1 MAERQPV
8 QRWDLLMRVASLGC
22 TALLLPGI
30 GWAFSVSSQIS
41 AMDGRINMLASQ
53 IEQERRGSSAVIEEL
68 RHLRASVDTLKSDIL
83 QRIAKVETKLET
95 R

>member
-1 MAERQPV
+1 
-8 QRWDLLMRVASLGC
+8 MRVASLAC
-22 TALLLPGI
+22 TSLLLPGI

-41 AMDGRINMLASQ
+41 NMDGRINILASQ
-53 IEQERRGSSAVIEEL
+53 IDAERRGSTAVIEEL
-68 RHLRASVDTLKSDIL
+68 RQLRTSVDTLKTDIL

>member
-8 QRWDLLMRVASLGC
+8 QRWDLLMRVASLAC
-22 TALLLPGI
+22 TSLLLPGI

-41 AMDGRINMLASQ
+41 NMDGRINILASQ
-53 IEQERRGSSAVIEEL
+53 IESERRGSTAVIEEL
-68 RHLRASVDTLKSDIL
+68 RQLRASVDTLKTDIL

>member
-1 MAERQPV
+1 MADRQPI
-8 QRWDLLMRVASLGC
+8 QRWDLLMRVASLAC
-22 TALLLPGI
+22 TSLLLPGI
-30 GWAFSVSSQIS
+30 GWAFSVSAQIS
-41 AMDGRINMLASQ
+41 NMDGRINILASQ
-53 IEQERRGSSAVIEEL
+53 MESERRGSSAVLDEL